1 DCPRRRTATGLQQ
14 LRDLSEHGLV
24 GAGAAFCGNDC
35 LGWSGHKVIERLLLS
50 AYCIPDRCQSGA
62 LSNFSRLP
70 LIPQPLDQSRPFAIV
85 PLSEF
90 IRSRMPRYTPG
101 PTIQGEPVTAS
112 GQPSGVTTQQIYQ
125 LRITLK
131 GAPLPV
137 WRRVQVS
144 AELTLARLHEVI

>member
-1 DCPRRRTATGLQQ
+1 
-14 LRDLSEHGLV
+14 
-24 GAGAAFCGNDC
+24 
-35 LGWSGHKVIERLLLS
+35 
-50 AYCIPDRCQSGA
+50 
-62 LSNFSRLP
+62 
-70 LIPQPLDQSRPFAIV
+70 
-85 PLSEF
+85 
-90 IRSRMPRYTPG
+90 MPRHTPG